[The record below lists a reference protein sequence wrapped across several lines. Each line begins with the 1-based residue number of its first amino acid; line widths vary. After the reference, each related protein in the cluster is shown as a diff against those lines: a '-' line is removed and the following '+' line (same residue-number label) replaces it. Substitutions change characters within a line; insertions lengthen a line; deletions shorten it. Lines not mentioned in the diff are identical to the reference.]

1 MAKRPNNCGVKT
13 ISLETRSRSGKAAC
27 MQRVVGIDFGAR
39 KAGTTVVAW
48 NEGATIRFAQSKEG
62 KDSDLFLRDVVADLS
77 PDLIAIDAPLT
88 LPGVYRDVVGCSDFH
103 LRECD
108 RALKAMS
115 PMFLGGLT
123 ARAMALAAAWRAE
136 GITVYETYP
145 RQVAMRL
152 GMDTSEIDADW
163 IQALFRH
170 HGFAVVLP
178 GSKVSKHLLDA
189 SLCALPWVC
198 GLGMQAVGKKAEGV
212 IYLPS
217 SPKNRA
223 SGGYNRGPGS

>member
-1 MAKRPNNCGVKT
+1 
-13 ISLETRSRSGKAAC
+13 

-217 SPKNRA
+217 SPKKQ
-223 SGGYNRGPGS
+223 SFRGI